1 MQGNDKTTQKCC
13 SYQKKYMKKNLYI
26 LYWLFKT
33 RAYWWSS
40 PKYNILSFQETVNEI
55 IKNKK
60 SISRFGD
67 GEFNLIIK
75 DKGITFQK
83 LDDKIS
89 ERLYEVL
96 NSELPNLLVA
106 IPKSLVSIKNLKID
120 AKDFWLGFIFHKE
133 QRISDAI
140 KNKSKIFGDAFISR
154 FYQDYINKKEVPQK
168 VKSLQNIWENK
179 NILIV
184 EGEFSRLGIGNDFF
198 SNAQSIERIICPA
211 KNAFEKYDKILNITK
226 EHGKNKLIIIALGPS
241 ATILAYDLAKENY
254 WALDLGHIDIEYSW
268 FLEKAKSKIPVR
280 GKKSAEVFGQE
291 SFDLTAEE
299 EQIYTQSI
307 CAKIG

>member
-1 MQGNDKTTQKCC
+1 
-13 SYQKKYMKKNLYI
+13 MKKNLYV

-33 RAYWWSS
+33 RAYWWNS
-40 PKYNILSFQETVNEI
+40 PKYNILSFQDTVNEI

-67 GEFNLIIK
+67 AEFNFIIK
-75 DKGITFQK
+75 DNGTAFQK
-83 LDDKIS
+83 TDDELS
-89 ERLYEVL
+89 ERLCEVL

-106 IPKSLVSIKNLKID
+106 IPESLNSVRNLKND
-120 AKDFWLGFIFHKE
+120 SKDYWLRFIFHREK
-133 QRISDAI
+133 RVSNTI

-168 VKSLQNIWENK
+168 VKLLQNIWENK

-184 EGEFSRLGIGNDFF
+184 EGEFSRLGIGNDLF
-198 SNAQSIERIICPA
+198 SNSQSIERIICPA
-211 KNAFEKYDKILNITK
+211 KRAFEKYDEILNITK